1 MGVPL
6 VQIDTFQY
14 HPSGGVYPEQLVGAL
29 VTEGIRSEGGHLV
42 NAKGERFV
50 NELDTRDVVS
60 SSIIKECEEGR
71 GVRTPAGRLGVWL
84 DTPLLD
90 VEHGTGTLDK
100 HFPAMVR
107 QYERYQV
114 DIRKDPVLIY
124 PTLHYQNGGV
134 KIDVKGETPAHNL
147 FVAGEA
153 SGGLHGRNRLMGN
166 SLLDL
171 MVFGKR
177 AGQTAAERAKSS
189 QTSSCVIRA
198 DLTHGVASLYATS
211 LEVNISLLCKE
222 GLKEVETSIL
232 AKLSKTQRTI
242 MNIHEFQAK
251 QLFAQ
256 FGIPVPKGKEI
267 KNARAAEKWAAAL
280 ETSVYVVKAQI
291 HAGGRGKAG
300 GVKLTKNREE
310 VPGLAQELIG
320 KTLVTHQ
327 TGPKGR
333 KVRRLLIEE
342 GAGIEKE
349 LYLSL
354 LVDRDSGFPTF
365 IASTEG
371 GMEIEEVAE
380 HTPEKVLKESIDPA
394 VGFQGY
400 NGRNLA
406 FGLGLPDLEPAV
418 VKPFQQMLDNLYRLF
433 MEKNASLV
441 EINPLVITTDKRLI
455 ALDGKVSFDDNS
467 LYKHPDVQKFRDLHE
482 EEPLEIEAG
491 KNNLNYVKLD
501 GDIGCMVNGA
511 GLAMATMDV
520 IKLAGS
526 EPANFLDVGGGAT
539 KETVAAGFRI
549 LLKDKKVKG
558 VFINIFGGIV
568 RCERIAHGV
577 IDAAKEVGI
586 KLPVVVR
593 LQGTNAEEG
602 RKLLAES
609 GLKVEGV
616 ADLWEAAQRIVAL
629 RKKKK

>member
-1 MGVPL
+1 
-6 VQIDTFQY
+6 
-14 HPSGGVYPEQLVGAL
+14 
-29 VTEGIRSEGGHLV
+29 
-42 NAKGERFV
+42 
-50 NELDTRDVVS
+50 
-60 SSIIKECEEGR
+60 
-71 GVRTPAGRLGVWL
+71 
-84 DTPLLD
+84 
-90 VEHGTGTLDK
+90 
-100 HFPAMVR
+100 
-107 QYERYQV
+107 
-114 DIRKDPVLIY
+114 
-124 PTLHYQNGGV
+124 
-134 KIDVKGETPAHNL
+134 
-147 FVAGEA
+147 
-153 SGGLHGRNRLMGN
+153 
-166 SLLDL
+166 
-171 MVFGKR
+171 
-177 AGQTAAERAKSS
+177 
-189 QTSSCVIRA
+189 
-198 DLTHGVASLYATS
+198 
-211 LEVNISLLCKE
+211 
-222 GLKEVETSIL
+222 
-232 AKLSKTQRTI
+232 

-300 GVKLTKNREE
+300 GVKITKNKDE

-342 GAGIEKE
+342 GAGIDKE

-354 LVDRDSGFPTF
+354 LVDRDSGCPTF

-380 HTPEKVLKESIDPA
+380 KTPEKVIKETIDPA
-394 VGFQGY
+394 VGFQSY

-406 FGLGLPDLEPAV
+406 FALGLPSIDKALANS
-418 VKPFQQMLDNLYRLF
+418 FIQMLGNLYGLF
-433 MEKNASLV
+433 LEKDASMV
-441 EINPLVITTDKRLI
+441 EINPLVITTDKTLI
-455 ALDGKVSFDDNS
+455 ALDGKVSFDDS
-467 LYKHPDVQKFRDLHE
+467 ALFKHPDIQAFRDLHE
-482 EEPLEIEAG
+482 EDPLEIEAE
-491 KNNLNYVKLD
+491 KHNLNYVKLD

-520 IKLAGS
+520 IKLAGA
-526 EPANFLDVGGGAT
+526 EPSNFLDVGGGAT

-558 VFINIFGGIV
+558 IFINIFGGIV

-577 IDAAKEVGI
+577 IEASKEVGI

-602 RKLLAES
+602 RKLLKES
-609 GLKVEGV
+609 GLKVEV
-616 ADLWEAAQRIVAL
+616 ATDLWEAAQKIVAMKG
-629 RKKKK
+629 KKKR

>member
-1 MGVPL
+1 
-6 VQIDTFQY
+6 
-14 HPSGGVYPEQLVGAL
+14 
-29 VTEGIRSEGGHLV
+29 
-42 NAKGERFV
+42 
-50 NELDTRDVVS
+50 
-60 SSIIKECEEGR
+60 
-71 GVRTPAGRLGVWL
+71 
-84 DTPLLD
+84 
-90 VEHGTGTLDK
+90 
-100 HFPAMVR
+100 
-107 QYERYQV
+107 
-114 DIRKDPVLIY
+114 
-124 PTLHYQNGGV
+124 
-134 KIDVKGETPAHNL
+134 
-147 FVAGEA
+147 
-153 SGGLHGRNRLMGN
+153 
-166 SLLDL
+166 
-171 MVFGKR
+171 
-177 AGQTAAERAKSS
+177 
-189 QTSSCVIRA
+189 
-198 DLTHGVASLYATS
+198 
-211 LEVNISLLCKE
+211 
-222 GLKEVETSIL
+222 
-232 AKLSKTQRTI
+232 

-300 GVKLTKNREE
+300 GVKITKNKDE

-342 GAGIEKE
+342 GAGIDKE

-354 LVDRDSGFPTF
+354 LVDRDSGCPTF

-380 HTPEKVLKESIDPA
+380 KTPEKVIKETIDPA
-394 VGFQGY
+394 VGFQSY

-406 FGLGLPDLEPAV
+406 FALGLPSIDKALANS
-418 VKPFQQMLDNLYRLF
+418 FIQMLGNLYRLF
-433 MEKNASLV
+433 LEKDASMV
-441 EINPLVITTDKRLI
+441 EINPLVITTDKTLI
-455 ALDGKVSFDDNS
+455 ALDGKVSFDDS
-467 LYKHPDVQKFRDLHE
+467 ALFKHPDIQAFRDLHE
-482 EEPLEIEAG
+482 EDPLEIEAE
-491 KNNLNYVKLD
+491 KHNLNYVKLD

-520 IKLAGS
+520 IKLAGA
-526 EPANFLDVGGGAT
+526 EPSNFLDVGGGAT

-558 VFINIFGGIV
+558 IFINIFGGIV

-577 IDAAKEVGI
+577 IEASKEVGI

-602 RKLLAES
+602 RKLLKES
-609 GLKVEGV
+609 GLKVEV
-616 ADLWEAAQRIVAL
+616 ATDLWEAAQKIVAMKG
-629 RKKKK
+629 KKKKK